1 MQVGQTLKNDS
12 LPVVKFDNVSFS
24 YKGSSQIIL
33 KNINVKFMSHKL
45 YFLTG
50 ESGAGKTSFLKLI
63 YSGLQPTKGNII
75 VLHTNTRDLSIQTMP
90 IFRQQIGIVQQQCE
104 LFEHLNILD
113 NVSLVL
119 KLQKMN
125 AKQANIYAEELLAW
139 VGLGDLLKRYP
150 KELSDGQKQRA
161 SIARAVIRR
170 PKLLLADEPTGNVDE
185 EQSKRLINL
194 FQELAKMGTTVIIAT
209 HNRQLV
215 TSKGHGEY
223 RLRNSEIYHKNPL
236 KGSSSLTAQLMRM
249 A

>member
-1 MQVGQTLKNDS
+1 MQSAQLPQIDL
-12 LPVVKFDNVSFS
+12 LPVVEFENVNFS
-24 YKGSSQIIL
+24 YPGSSHIVL
-33 KNINVKFMSHKL
+33 KDINVKFYSHKL

-63 YSGLQPTKGNII
+63 YSGLQPKTGNII
-75 VLHTNTRDLSIQTMP
+75 ALQTNTRDFNIQTLP
-90 IFRQQIGIVQQQCE
+90 VFRQQIGIVQQQCE

-119 KLQKMN
+119 RLQKVN
-125 AKQANIYAEELLAW
+125 KKQADVYAEELLAW
-139 VGLGDLLKRYP
+139 VGLGDFLKRYP

-170 PKLLLADEPTGNVDE
+170 PKLLIADEPTGNVDDV
-185 EQSKRLINL
+185 QSKRLINL
-194 FQELAKMGTTVIIAT
+194 FHELAKMGATVIIAT

-215 TSKGHGEY
+215 ASKGYGEY
-223 RLRNSEIYHKNPL
+223 RIRNSEIHHKNSL